1 MYNTKIKYSIFKI
14 WKLPS
19 LINELFTFLSKDTFF
34 SLVLYNKK
42 MQKMLNINLYDYQ
55 KLFIINNIKTSLKY
69 LNKIELWNF
78 LKLKYNNFNKNED
91 FENLK
96 KISDELITSPIEMN
110 SKYYYNKNRDNY
122 LSFTKRINFDINLK
136 NIKVLKFKGNL
147 DYESEFFD
155 YLNLN
160 ILDHELPNLTHLFI
174 SNYSNVDVPISL
186 IENLEVLSLVNIND
200 IFNITKLKYEYNE
213 INLNN
218 LFYLKCVNVSSKG
231 NEKLKF
237 ILNHLEYIF
246 IEDVIQLSMNEE
258 DIDFHFGY
266 LKTYFGLYQIY
277 KIYKNQILGEEFFE
291 DLTFY
296 FMKDIYKENKFYS
309 NLKGFKFFLGVDE
322 RKGYE
327 VSINMEK
334 LKNNTIKYKYI
345 TKKFP
350 EYYKLSLGIL
360 SENNNIF
367 IIKENE
373 FEGYLSCL
381 NNYKVFDFKHLEKIT
396 LLDVYEIEN
405 KNENGYYKID
415 LFNIINEDNFILQE
429 IKLFGLEDINKNGII
444 NLFNNIKYFIFLRI
458 IEIEIIYNIFQLNEL
473 FILLK
478 NIENLKFI
486 SDVNILINL
495 GKISENETKKIKHSF
510 PNFSLNIEILEK
522 FNFLGKQRILNIKL
536 KKKINY

>member
-122 LSFTKRINFDINLK
+122 LCFTKRINFDIDLK

-218 LFYLKCVNVSSKG
+218 LFYLEISNVFSNGDDKV
-231 NEKLKF
+231 KL
-237 ILNHLEYIF
+237 ILNHLEYIY
-246 IEDVIQLSMNEE
+246 IEEIIQSSMNEE
-258 DIDFHFGY
+258 NIELHFGF
-266 LKTYFGLYQIY
+266 LKTYFGLNQVYEIY
-277 KIYKNQILGEEFFE
+277 KKQFLGEEYFE
-291 DLTFY
+291 HLTFY
-296 FMKDIYKENKFYS
+296 YLKDIYKENTFYS
-309 NLKGFKFFLGVDE
+309 NLKGFKYLLGVDE
-322 RKGYE
+322 REGYE
-327 VSINMEK
+327 VSLNMEK
-334 LKNNTIKYKYI
+334 LKNNSIQYKYI
-345 TKKFP
+345 TKTYP
-350 EYYKLSLGIL
+350 DYYKLSLGIL
-360 SENNNIF
+360 SDNNDMF
-367 IIKENE
+367 IIKESE
-373 FEGYLSCL
+373 FEGDFDLL
-381 NNYKVFDFKHLEKIT
+381 NNYNFIDFEHLEKIS
-396 LLDVYEIEN
+396 LLYVNGIE
-405 KNENGYYKID
+405 KENEKGYYKID
-415 LFNIINEDNFILQE
+415 LFNNINEENFILQE
-429 IKLFGLEDINKNGII
+429 IKLFGLENMNKNGII
-444 NLFNNIKYFIFLRI
+444 NFFNNIKYFIFLRK
-458 IEIEIIYNIFQLNEL
+458 IEIEIINNIYQQNEL
-473 FILLK
+473 FIFLN
-478 NIENLKFI
+478 NILNLKFI
-486 SDVNILINL
+486 SYVNILINL
-495 GKISENETKKIKHSF
+495 GKISENDIKKINNLF
-510 PNFSLNIEILEK
+510 PNFSFNIQNLEK
-522 FNFLGKQRILNIKL
+522 CHFLGKQRILNIKL
-536 KKKINY
+536 KD